1 MDGPNVKWNVLELLQ
16 QERAKEE
23 RPEIVNIGSCGLHIV
38 HGAFKTGIQTSER
51 NIVKILKA
59 IWQIFHL
66 RAEKPTFEF
75 AKVTSSRYSM
85 KFSYR
90 KKCSVTS
97 S

>member
-38 HGAFKTGIQTSER
+38 HGAFKTQSGKYFTTP
-51 NIVKILKA
+51 
-59 IWQIFHL
+59 L

-75 AKVTSSRYSM
+75 AKVMSSRYGM